1 MYINPMTS
9 AATPAPADVGVAGVG
24 MYRFGRMAD
33 VSLRE
38 MAYRAGTAAMHDAGV
53 TFDEVG
59 AVYVGHISQPLM
71 TGVIVVKEFGL
82 TGVPVQHIT
91 NASATGS
98 TTFRE
103 AYHAVAG
110 GQCDIALALA
120 FDDMEAMPPPGE
132 RAASVDGVIL
142 PAAFFALW
150 ARRRMETHGTTAET
164 FAEIAAKNW
173 NHAALSPMA
182 QRHAD
187 HVVTAEEVLASRMV
201 ADPLTSKMSAAVG
214 AGAAAAIVCTREVA
228 ERLRP
233 DRPFVRIAA
242 SALQTER
249 YQPDHVFVGPVTGAS
264 EMTRH
269 TAQEAYERSGIGPD
283 DVDLVQVHDAFPI
296 EELEYYE
303 LLGICEDGHGDELVR
318 TGATRLGGRIPFS
331 TDGGLIGRGHPG
343 GPTGLAQIW
352 ETTLQ
357 LRGEAVGRQVDGARV
372 GLCHM
377 VGGGSVCAIHILV
390 RD

>member
-1 MYINPMTS
+1 MYINRM
-9 AATPAPADVGVAGVG
+9 AIGTPPTPDDVGVAGVG
-24 MYRFGRMAD
+24 MYPFGRMGD

-38 MAYRAGTAAMHDAGV
+38 MAYRAGTAAMRDAGV
-53 TFDEVG
+53 TFDQVG
-59 AVYVGHISQPLM
+59 AVYVGHITQPLM
-71 TGVIVVKEFGL
+71 TGVITVKEFGL
-82 TGVPVQHIT
+82 TGVPVQHIV

-103 AYHAVAG
+103 AYHAVLG
-110 GQCDIALALA
+110 GHCDVALALA
-120 FDDMEAMPPPGE
+120 FDDMEAIPPPGD
-132 RAASVDGVIL
+132 RQASVDGVVL

-150 ARRRMETHGTTAET
+150 ARRRMEDRGTSAEV

-182 QRHAD
+182 QRRAT
-187 HVVTAEEVLASRMV
+187 HVVTSEEILASRMV

-214 AGAAAAIVCTREVA
+214 AGAAAAVVCTREVA

-249 YQPDHVFVGPVTGAS
+249 HQPDHVFVGPVTGAS
-264 EMTRH
+264 EMTRY
-269 TAQEAYERSGIGPD
+269 TAREAYEQAGVGPED
-283 DVDLVQVHDAFPI
+283 LDLVQVHDAFPI

-303 LLGICEDGHGDELVR
+303 LLGLCADGDGDELVR
-318 TGATRLGGRIPFS
+318 TGATKLGGRIPFS

-357 LRGEAVGRQVDGARV
+357 LRGEAEDRQIDGARV

-377 VGGGSVCAIHILV
+377 VGGGSVCAIHVLA